1 MISIEEKQKEIIERF
16 SILDGDFE
24 MTIRYLIELGG
35 KLPAMKPED
44 KVDSNLIPG
53 CLSKVWL
60 TVKIEEGKL
69 FFNADSN
76 TETIKGLISLLIEVL
91 NGRTPD
97 EVINSNL
104 FFFSALNLDRYITSQ
119 RGGGFGAMIKQM
131 KFYGIAF
138 KVKLETQS

>member
-91 NGRTPD
+91 N
-97 EVINSNL
+97 
-104 FFFSALNLDRYITSQ
+104 
-119 RGGGFGAMIKQM
+119 
-131 KFYGIAF
+131 
-138 KVKLETQS
+138 